1 MPSRRRAV
9 AAEVFPV
16 SPGQHKRR
24 ARRGWGRR
32 DDTKGRHKFCTDRF
46 AGQKEADTVGASAAE
61 RIPEPWVLAAF
72 FGYFLSLETE
82 STPPEAYRVARGA
95 VCGGTHGPC
104 RGVRYN
110 RRTGSSAPTDDM
122 RVCASPGRRG
132 EGAPPYG
139 VQQEVQWFGSSRTP
153 PPTSGL
159 QAVQGRDDA
168 HIVPYGR
175 G

>member
-1 MPSRRRAV
+1 MPTSHRAVDTGGVSLLYQSSTSAERVAADRRRGNAK
-9 AAEVFPV
+9 ALDGVFPFYSRGEGFRYV
-16 SPGQHKRR
+16 PRL
-24 ARRGWGRR
+24 ARVRNP
-32 DDTKGRHKFCTDRF
+32 K
-46 AGQKEADTVGASAAE
+46 
-61 RIPEPWVLAAF
+61 PWVLAAF
-72 FGYFLSLETE
+72 FGHFLSLETE

-110 RRTGSSAPTDDM
+110 RRTGSSVPTDDM

-159 QAVQGRDDA
+159 QAVQGRDDGG
-168 HIVPYGR
+168 IVPYGR

>member
-1 MPSRRRAV
+1 MPTSRRATDTGGYLCYTRA
-9 AAEVFPV
+9 AQARSASRRIDAGAMRKHRAGFFRFIREVKD
-16 SPGQHKRR
+16 S
-24 ARRGWGRR
+24 
-32 DDTKGRHKFCTDRF
+32 DM
-46 AGQKEADTVGASAAE
+46 
-61 RIPEPWVLAAF
+61 LAAF
-72 FGYFLSLETE
+72 FGYFLSPATE

-110 RRTGSSAPTDDM
+110 RRTGSSVPTDDM

-159 QAVQGRDDA
+159 QAVQGQDDA

>member
-1 MPSRRRAV
+1 MRNNESRGCRCGHSCSTAAADSGDRRRGHA
-9 AAEVFPV
+9 
-16 SPGQHKRR
+16 K
-24 ARRGWGRR
+24 ARINLRKPIAQG
-32 DDTKGRHKFCTDRF
+32 TDF
-46 AGQKEADTVGASAAE
+46 HLWHAGMRKDSKTL
-61 RIPEPWVLAAF
+61 VLAAF
-72 FGYFLSLETE
+72 FGYFLSPATE

-110 RRTGSSAPTDDM
+110 RRTGSSVPTDDM

-159 QAVQGRDDA
+159 QAVQGQDDA